1 LLHSNDEAV
10 WIDWHSGCS
19 IIRLKANQ
27 RHNREEVRTMEMAW
41 GMIMTGFTL
50 FGMMGLVIMS
60 VTMTDEQK
68 SASAHQYMDDSAAP
82 TTEIRKAA

>member
-1 LLHSNDEAV
+1 
-10 WIDWHSGCS
+10 
-19 IIRLKANQ
+19 
-27 RHNREEVRTMEMAW
+27 MEMAW

-60 VTMTDEQK
+60 VTMTDDQK